1 MTHLT
6 RISDALRE
14 DGALEY
20 ALDAFSAAVLFVD
33 AEGVVRMATSALK
46 TFFDIDPDSIVDKH
60 LGDFVEPIS
69 RNFTE
74 YMSFHEIFGV
84 PIQDREKEFLKDAEV
99 SLPMRRFLQFT
110 SRPVMVKEE
119 WRGRIWMMRD
129 ITKEREITE
138 LKIEYGGVR
147 SADEL
152 KSRFMTVIAHQ
163 LRTPLNSMRWN
174 SELLMTDYEI
184 QDEALEIVRQVYSG
198 VVRSISIVDDMLLAA
213 EIERRSLKLDK
224 ATADIGEIV
233 RKVVRDH
240 KRSADMKS
248 VKLEVKEMPEG
259 LPSLFLDQA
268 KIEVALGRIV
278 DNAVT
283 YSLEGRSVEVGVR
296 LGEKD
301 VTIEVTDHGVGIP
314 ESERNH
320 VFEKFYR
327 AKEAIKLNPNAS
339 GLGLYITKYIVEAHD
354 GKVDFISEEGRGTKF
369 MMMLPRKAA

>member
-20 ALDAFSAAVLFVD
+20 ALDAFPAAVLFVD

-46 TFFDIDPDSIVDKH
+46 TFFDIDPDSIVDKP

-84 PIQDREKEFLKDAEV
+84 PIQDRKKEFLKDAEV